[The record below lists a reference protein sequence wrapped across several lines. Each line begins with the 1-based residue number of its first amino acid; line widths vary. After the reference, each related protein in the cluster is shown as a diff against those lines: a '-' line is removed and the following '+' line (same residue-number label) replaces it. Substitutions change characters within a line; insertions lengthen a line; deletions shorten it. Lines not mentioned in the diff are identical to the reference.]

1 MSDVRTYDLPAM
13 HQFVEDVDKQIGA
26 LVQVHEDARS
36 SARTIRSGITGRTGA
51 AFDAKQDEWQRIGEE
66 RLEELRA
73 MRDRVATA
81 AKNYEE
87 AESANSTMLQD
98 V

>member
-13 HQFVEDVDKQIGA
+13 QQFADDLDRQIGILA
-26 LVQVHEDARS
+26 QMYEEARS
-36 SARTIRSGITGRTGA
+36 SATTIRTGLTGQTGE
-51 AFDAKQDEWQRIGEE
+51 AFDTKHAEWQRTGEE

-81 AKNYEE
+81 MKNYEE
-87 AESANSTMLQD
+87 AERANSTMLQD